1 MIRLRT
7 DCLVFETRD
16 GGVPCPVE
24 LVIDELLG
32 EAAAWVDPGI
42 LKEAAAGVLRYFR
55 DDLGRDTVSVEEFSR
70 ALARVLEAFGVRVVA
85 EEASTDA
92 GATASAAGPASALDL
107 RALAREVGV
116 GFELGFFN
124 RLRGEL
130 TRRLAAA
137 PRVLRLRGLRGCVK
151 HLTAAQRWCPRCR
164 RLSGQ
169 ILAFVDELA
178 RESAPAGGCALVVS

>member
-24 LVIDELLG
+24 LVIDQLLG
-32 EAAAWVDPGI
+32 EAAAWVDPEI
-42 LKEAAAGVLRYFR
+42 LKQAAAGVLRYFR
-55 DDLGRDTVSVEEFSR
+55 DDLGRDSVTVDEFSH

-85 EEASTDA
+85 EES
-92 GATASAAGPASALDL
+92 SAASKADPAALDL
-107 RALAREVGV
+107 RALAREVGA
-116 GFELGFFN
+116 GFELGFFS

-130 TRRLAAA
+130 THRLADP
-137 PRVLRLRGLRGCVK
+137 PRVLRLQGLRSCVK
-151 HLTAAQRWCPRCR
+151 HLTAARRWCPRCR

-178 RESAPAGGCALVVS
+178 REAAPAGGCALVVS

>member
-32 EAAAWVDPGI
+32 EAAAWVDPEI
-42 LKEAAAGVLRYFR
+42 LKQAAAGVLRYFR
-55 DDLGRDTVSVEEFSR
+55 DDLARDSVTVDEFSR

-85 EEASTDA
+85 DQSPAGSEAAPA
-92 GATASAAGPASALDL
+92 GADPTALDL
-107 RALAREVGV
+107 RALAREVGA
-116 GFELGFFN
+116 GFELGFFS

-130 TRRLAAA
+130 THRLADA

-151 HLTAAQRWCPRCR
+151 HLTAARRWCPRCR

-178 RESAPAGGCALVVS
+178 REAAPAGGCALVVS